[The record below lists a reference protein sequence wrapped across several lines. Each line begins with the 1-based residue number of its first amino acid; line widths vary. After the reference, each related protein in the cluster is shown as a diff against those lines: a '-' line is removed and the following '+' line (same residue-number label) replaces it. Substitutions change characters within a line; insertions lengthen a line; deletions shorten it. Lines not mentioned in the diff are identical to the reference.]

1 MSSVAG
7 PSWLAGKAGS
17 GAGVTASASTGGG
30 GIRPSSLGS
39 VGAQSSSD
47 CTDTII
53 APAFGEKDRLASN
66 AKTTNTSST
75 SGKQLGFGAFAGNKT
90 FTSRSST
97 PTASSERAVNG
108 DEDGESSPGR
118 SFDDVLK
125 QGEVKE
131 AERVETNKVST
142 QLERG
147 QADLR
152 TGEEDERTLASAR
165 SKLYT
170 MSEDKNWKER
180 GTGTVRCNVAKQNGG
195 SGRLGES
202 FRLSEE
208 ERSDPDVL
216 LSFFSP

>member
-7 PSWLAGKAGS
+7 PSWLAGKSGS
-17 GAGVTASASTGGG
+17 GASVTTSASSGGG

-39 VGAQSSSD
+39 VGAPSSSSSSD
-47 CTDTII
+47 TVS
-53 APAFGEKDRLASN
+53 APVHSEKDQPASN
-66 AKTTNTSST
+66 TKTNTSSIG
-75 SGKQLGFGAFAGNKT
+75 GKQLGFGAFAGKKT

-97 PTASSERAVNG
+97 PTTSSEKAING
-108 DEDGESSPGR
+108 DEGEENSPSR

-131 AERVETNKVST
+131 AEVGIEANKVST

-152 TGEEDERTLASAR
+152 TGEEDEKTLASAR

-195 SGRLGES
+195 AGRLGRFIMRCSIE
-202 FRLSEE
+202 
-208 ERSDPDVL
+208 
-216 LSFFSP
+216 